1 MGQVTALPISLPPWG
16 FAERTHKG
24 IMLAMTTQRQLP
36 APLVL
41 RSVARAKGI
50 TQMEIA
56 RAVGVNQSRV
66 SRLLSGDRLPDTLTA
81 HKVCA
86 WIMRSPGAVRDSD
99 VLENKELIDAVAF
112 AWDGS
117 PQHATALA
125 AVIRS
130 LRVLWSQA
138 ELPKAEG

>member
-1 MGQVTALPISLPPWG
+1 
-16 FAERTHKG
+16 
-24 IMLAMTTQRQLP
+24 MTEPQLP
-36 APLVL
+36 APVLL
-41 RSVARAKGI
+41 RSVARARGI

-66 SRLLSGDRLPDTLTA
+66 SRLLSGDRLPNTPTA

-86 WIMRSPGAVRDSD
+86 WLMRTPGSVSDAD
-99 VLENKELIDAVAF
+99 VLDNKELIDAVAF

-117 PQHATALA
+117 PQHAVALA

-130 LRVLWSQA
+130 LRVLWPRADST
-138 ELPKAEG
+138 KVEG

>member
-1 MGQVTALPISLPPWG
+1 MGQVAAWPITLPLRGFTDRRHKRIITAV
-16 FAERTHKG
+16 
-24 IMLAMTTQRQLP
+24 TTERQLP

-41 RSVARAKGI
+41 RSVARAKGL
-50 TQMEIA
+50 TQVEIA

-66 SRLLSGDRLPDTLTA
+66 SRLLSGDRLPDTPTA
-81 HKVCA
+81 HRVCA

-99 VLENKELIDAVAF
+99 VLENKELIDAIAF

-138 ELPKAEG
+138 DFPKVEG

>member
-1 MGQVTALPISLPPWG
+1 
-16 FAERTHKG
+16 
-24 IMLAMTTQRQLP
+24 
-36 APLVL
+36 
-41 RSVARAKGI
+41 
-50 TQMEIA
+50 MEIA

-66 SRLLSGDRLPDTLTA
+66 SRLLAGDRLPDTPTA

-86 WIMRSPGAVRDSD
+86 WVMRTPGTVRSAE
-99 VLENKELIDAVAF
+99 VLDNKELIDAIAF

-130 LRVLWSQA
+130 LRVLWPQIDSTNA
-138 ELPKAEG
+138 GG

>member
-1 MGQVTALPISLPPWG
+1 MPAVTT
-16 FAERTHKG
+16 E
-24 IMLAMTTQRQLP
+24 RQLP

-41 RSVARAKGI
+41 RSVARAKGL
-50 TQMEIA
+50 TQTEIA

-66 SRLLSGDRLPDTLTA
+66 SRLLSGDRLPDTPTA
-81 HKVCA
+81 HRVCA

-138 ELPKAEG
+138 DFPKVEG